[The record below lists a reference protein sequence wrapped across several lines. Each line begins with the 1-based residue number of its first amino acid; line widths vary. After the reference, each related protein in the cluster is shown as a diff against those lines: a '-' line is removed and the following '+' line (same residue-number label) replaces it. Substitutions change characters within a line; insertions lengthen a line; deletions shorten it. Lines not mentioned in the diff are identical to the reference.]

1 MEAQALLEHLPM
13 GGRWIELGYPK
24 SRWEREGRMPFDKWG
39 QKTDGGAPWI
49 EWHDLEKL
57 RYVLAPAN
65 FDVVLD
71 LEFHDSDF
79 NWFDLV
85 RVSVACTTSKPQLH
99 DKREERDRTPE
110 FLARIEELQSQVVAL
125 QSSNEKQ
132 RQGLDLLNREKQQL
146 ERLWQATQ
154 KSAGWR
160 LLNSWRQLRD
170 RIAAP
175 ATSRRKLYDMIVGTL
190 RDRQPK

>member
-1 MEAQALLEHLPM
+1 MEDLRSLAACLATTTLSTVVGRSSIRHWNLRGWKRKRCLSICRLADPGSSSDIPRADGSARDVCLLTS
-13 GGRWIELGYPK
+13 G
-24 SRWEREGRMPFDKWG
+24 G
-39 QKTDGGAPWI
+39 QKTDGGARWI

-132 RQGLDLLNREKQQL
+132 RQGLDSLNREKQQL

-160 LLNSWRQLRD
+160 LLNS
-170 RIAAP
+170 
-175 ATSRRKLYDMIVGTL
+175 
-190 RDRQPK
+190 